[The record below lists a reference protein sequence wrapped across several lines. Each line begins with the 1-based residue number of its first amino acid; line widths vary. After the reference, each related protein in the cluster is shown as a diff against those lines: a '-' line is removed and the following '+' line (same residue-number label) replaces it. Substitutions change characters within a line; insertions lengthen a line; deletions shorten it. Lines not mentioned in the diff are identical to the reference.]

1 MAGGFPEWRYDP
13 RISQHVAGSCSGLTP
28 RKGRVLFQMTPGTAP
43 ASANGM
49 YIGEWANVKT
59 GAGNCY
65 FSAHFSANNEVTLT
79 YVDQVAGSTT
89 GTWDCT
95 ASLVSGTA
103 YEMKI
108 EYNKTFMKLYVDNDL
123 KITLSVEVDFGS
135 SVPNYCTL
143 GTNIVGGAA
152 YTSTTYNLADMKIY
166 DYQDGSDKAG

>member
-43 ASANGM
+43 ASANTM

-79 YVDQVAGSTT
+79 YVDQAAGSATD
-89 GTWDCT
+89 TWDAT
-95 ASLVSGTA
+95 LSLVSGTV

-108 EYNKTFMKLYVDNDL
+108 EYDKTFMKLYVDNDL
-123 KITLSVEVDFGS
+123 KITLNTDIDFGTA
-135 SVPNYCTL
+135 VPNYYTL
-143 GTNIVGGAA
+143 GTSILAA
-152 YTSTTYNLADMKIY
+152 NTYTNTTFNLADLTIY
-166 DYQDGSDKAG
+166 DYQGTRQAG